1 MNDDI
6 RALRAMEKWFEAN
19 GKIMLAE
26 ELHRIADNMEFLYNT
41 LKHYAPIDIENDMKV
56 RGSNPLTS
64 KGLLP

>member
-6 RALRAMEKWFEAN
+6 RALRTMEKWFEAD

-41 LKHYAPIDIENDMKV
+41 LKHYAPIDIESDLKRHQGNAA
-56 RGSNPLTS
+56 S
-64 KGLLP
+64 